1 MLSVGNKAIINGREY
16 TRLAILPSL
25 DSGLPLVLCQDAS
38 GRRAVCSEA
47 LWRDSAHQDG
57 LAAPVHARS
66 TTQEKISL
74 KEFTDLF
81 TGKKSQ

>member
-1 MLSVGNKAIINGREY
+1 MNHKAIINGREY
-16 TRLAILPSL
+16 TRLAVLPSL

-57 LAAPVHARS
+57 LAAPVHALIASFGRS
-66 TTQEKISL
+66 QPRWSRRI
-74 KEFTDLF
+74 
-81 TGKKSQ
+81 